1 MIADQIKALLYE
13 SLDISS
19 LEIVDDTS
27 KHKNHPQSNGGHFT
41 LTIISSDF
49 ESKSLI
55 ERHRMIYKILESM
68 IKKEIHALS
77 INAKT
82 PSE

>member
-49 ESKSLI
+49 ESKSLTI
-55 ERHRMIYKILESM
+55 I
-68 IKKEIHALS
+68 
-77 INAKT
+77 
-82 PSE
+82 